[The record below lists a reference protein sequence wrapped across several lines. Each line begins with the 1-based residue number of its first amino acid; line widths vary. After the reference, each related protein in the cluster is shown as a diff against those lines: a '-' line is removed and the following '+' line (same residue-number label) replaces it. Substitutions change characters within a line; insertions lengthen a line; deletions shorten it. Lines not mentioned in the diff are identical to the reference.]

1 MKKQA
6 VLSLS
11 GGMDSSTLLLHLLAN
26 GYEVTALSFDYGQKH
41 SVELERA
48 QELVNYINENSYV
61 TVQELEGFD
70 VTEDKFPLVKYQVI
84 KLDGLSQLLNSAL
97 VTGGAEV
104 PEGHYAE
111 ENMKATVVPNR
122 NKIFSSIIQAV
133 ALSIAE
139 ANNTECVIAM
149 GVHSGD
155 HTIYPDCTENFRNA
169 DEYAFK
175 IGNWNSELVNYYTPY
190 MEGNKFTILEDG
202 LVCCEQLGLDFDEV
216 YRRTNTSYKPIKLKV
231 YYHLDNGDVEEY
243 EEWFSDFK
251 SASSVERVEAFLK
264 LGRRDPV
271 NYADEFGPV
280 TWEYVKEYVSSVLD
294 EHAKTV

>member
-11 GGMDSSTLLLHLLAN
+11 GGLDSSTLLLHLLAE
-26 GYEVTALSFDYGQKH
+26 GYDVTALSFDYGQKH

-48 QELVNYINENSYV
+48 QELVNYLNNNNLIK
-61 TVQELEGFD
+61 T
-70 VTEDKFPLVKYQVI
+70 DKPVWEIRFPKVKYQVI

-122 NKIFSSIIQAV
+122 NKIFSSIIQSV
-133 ALSIAE
+133 ALSIANE
-139 ANNTECVIAM
+139 KNTEVKIAL

-155 HTIYPDCTENFRNA
+155 HSIYPDCTDNWRKA
-169 DEYAFK
+169 DEHAFK
-175 IGNWNSELVNYYTPY
+175 VGNWDSHLVNYYVPY

-202 LVCCEQLGLDFDEV
+202 EKCCTQLGLSFDEV
-216 YRRTNTSYKPIKLKV
+216 YKRTNTSYKPIQHIV
-231 YYHLDNGDVEEY
+231 YDDFNNPSI
-243 EEWFSDFK
+243 EWFSDYK
-251 SASSVERVEAFLK
+251 SASSVERVEAFIK
-264 LGRRDPV
+264 LGRKDPV
-271 NYADEFGPV
+271 SYADASGPV
-280 TWEYVKEYVSSVLD
+280 TWEYVKEFVTDILD
-294 EHAKTV
+294 GHQRQTQII